1 MNKSSSRNTLKL
13 NLNESFSNSNSSKNN
28 INSKA
33 SSNKRNIL
41 SSYSSSSHSSKRA
54 NLSGSRK
61 NISGYFNYND
71 KVEKRMY
78 LENISLRTKRNS
90 ELLSKLSSTFK
101 SFRMQ
106 ASSKDPLIEANLFK
120 IGVKRSFLLSKRIN
134 QVRNMIQNFDNE
146 FSVNLNINNNKYFKN
161 KNDKRNS
168 LQEIEEES
176 FDFDLNNVN
185 SKNESKNDDSQ
196 LYNNSKKSK
205 KSLKKKS
212 SLLLTN
218 NFFDNKYNLKSEK
231 GKKFLKNNEKIE
243 KKLKNSEKFA
253 QLSDAFKYYE
263 LLYNYKYFLTKKDN
277 ELLSFSRRKSLEKSY
292 SLYHPI
298 PKTKLYN
305 FEENCE
311 KCQNNKN
318 MDKLLYKDSINNA
331 LKSDLS
337 NSDNSE
343 NENINNN
350 TQRINKN
357 VKNKELILSLDNTEK
372 SQKNLKRAFSGFMPK
387 NRYNKNIFITNT
399 KYNNNNSNN
408 TRPTTASISQT
419 QHSSKYSNSNNL
431 KFNSK
436 IKNDLDLESVVSNT
450 SSYKT
455 NFHHKK
461 SLSISPKKDIIALT
475 KKIKNLSK
483 DILDTGD
490 KLKTGLKS
498 NYKSVMKLIEEEK
511 KPVTKV
517 KKDRNINI
525 KNIRKDLNL
534 KRRGNGINE
543 IQLIMGNVDKLYKS
557 LPKTHVNLMRSIAKI
572 VINEDRMRH
581 RPIFYN
587 DTYDNKL
594 FKMRLKNEMF
604 DAQCE
609 MAKIRKTLSKNK
621 KEKDFKTQVKKLM
634 KNEMF
639 LFFDLESLKQMV
651 NKYKVLRGEC
661 LSNN

>member
-1 MNKSSSRNTLKL
+1 MKKSSSRNTLKL

-28 INSKA
+28 INSKT
-33 SSNKRNIL
+33 SSKKRNIL
-41 SSYSSSSHSSKRA
+41 SSLSSSSHSSKRA
-54 NLSGSRK
+54 NISGSRK

-120 IGVKRSFLLSKRIN
+120 IGVKRSFLLSKRMN

-146 FSVNLNINNNKYFKN
+146 FSVNLNINNKKLYKN
-161 KNDKRNS
+161 KNEKNNS
-168 LQEIEEES
+168 LQKIEEES
-176 FDFDLNNVN
+176 FDFDLNNIN
-185 SKNESKNDDSQ
+185 SKNESKNNDSEIN
-196 LYNNSKKSK
+196 NNSKKSK

-212 SLLLTN
+212 SLLISN
-218 NFFDNKYNLKSEK
+218 NFFDNKYNLKIEK
-231 GKKFLKNNEKIE
+231 SKKFLKNNEKIE
-243 KKLKNSEKFA
+243 KLLKNSEKFS

-263 LLYNYKYFLTKKDN
+263 LLYNYKYYLTKKDN
-277 ELLSFSRRKSLEKSY
+277 EFLNFSRRKKLEKSF
-292 SLYHPI
+292 SLYNPV
-298 PKTKLYN
+298 PKTKLYDL
-305 FEENCE
+305 EGNCE
-311 KCQNNKN
+311 KCQNTKN
-318 MDKLLYKDSINNA
+318 MDKILYKVSLNNA

-350 TQRINKN
+350 TQRVSKN
-357 VKNKELILSLDNTEK
+357 NKNKELILSLDNSEK
-372 SQKNLKRAFSGFMPK
+372 RQKNLKRAFSGFMPE
-387 NRYNKNIFITNT
+387 NRNNKNIFITNS
-399 KYNNNNSNN
+399 KYNNN

-436 IKNDLDLESVVSNT
+436 IKKDLDLESVISNN
-450 SSYKT
+450 SSYKTNLT

-461 SLSISPKKDIIALT
+461 SLSISPQKDIISLT

-483 DILDTGD
+483 DILDNGD
-490 KLKTGLKS
+490 QLKTGIKS
-498 NYKSVMKLIEEEK
+498 NYKSVMKLIEEGK
-511 KPVTKV
+511 KPVTRV

-525 KNIRKDLNL
+525 KNIRKDLKL
-534 KRRGNGINE
+534 KRRGKGIDE
-543 IQLIMGNVDKLYKS
+543 IKLIMQNVDKLYKS
-557 LPKTHVNLMRSIAKI
+557 LPKSHVNLMRSIAKI

-604 DAQCE
+604 EAQCE

-639 LFFDLESLKQMV
+639 LFFDLDSLKQMV

>member
-13 NLNESFSNSNSSKNN
+13 NLNDSFSNSNSSKNN
-28 INSKA
+28 INSKTP
-33 SSNKRNIL
+33 SKKRIIL
-41 SSYSSSSHSSKRA
+41 SSYSSSSHSSKRT
-54 NLSGSRK
+54 NLSGKR
-61 NISGYFNYND
+61 NNFSGYFKYND
-71 KVEKRMY
+71 KVEKKMY

-90 ELLSKLSSTFK
+90 ELLSKLSSTFR

-134 QVRNMIQNFDNE
+134 KVRNMIQNFDNE
-146 FSVNLNINNNKYFKN
+146 FSVNLNINNNKFYKN
-161 KNDKRNS
+161 KNDKKNS
-168 LQEIEEES
+168 LQKIEEES
-176 FDFDLNNVN
+176 FDFDLNNIN
-185 SKNESKNDDSQ
+185 SKNESKNDDSEIN
-196 LYNNSKKSK
+196 NNSKQLK
-205 KSLKKKS
+205 KNLKKKS
-212 SLLLTN
+212 SLLITN
-218 NFFDNKYNLKSEK
+218 NFFDDKYNLKSEK
-231 GKKFLKNNEKIE
+231 GQKFLINNEKIE
-243 KKLKNSEKFA
+243 KMLKNSEKFS

-277 ELLSFSRRKSLEKSY
+277 ELLSFSRRKKLEKSF
-292 SLYHPI
+292 SLYNPI

-318 MDKLLYKDSINNA
+318 IDKLLYKNSLNNA

-337 NSDNSE
+337 NSDNSQIE
-343 NENINNN
+343 NTNNKTQNENNNL
-350 TQRINKN
+350 
-357 VKNKELILSLDNTEK
+357 KNKELILSLDNSDK
-372 SQKNLKRAFSGFMPK
+372 KNQKKLKRAISGFTPK
-387 NRYNKNIFITNT
+387 KRFNKNIITNT
-399 KYNNNNSNN
+399 KNNSN

-419 QHSSKYSNSNNL
+419 QYSSKYSNPNKL

-436 IKNDLDLESVVSNT
+436 IKKDLYLESVISNT

-455 NFHHKK
+455 NLYHNKK
-461 SLSISPKKDIIALT
+461 SLSISPQKDIISLS

-483 DILDTGD
+483 EILDIGGN
-490 KLKTGLKS
+490 LKIGLKS

-511 KPVTKV
+511 KPVIKV
-517 KKDRNINI
+517 RKDRNINI
-525 KNIRKDLNL
+525 KNIRKNLNL

-543 IQLIMGNVDKLYKS
+543 IKLVMENVDKLYKS

-604 DAQCE
+604 EAQCE

-621 KEKDFKTQVKKLM
+621 KEKNFKEQVKKLM

-639 LFFDLESLKQMV
+639 LFFDLDSLKQML

-661 LSNN
+661 LGNN